1 MVGLV
6 LLGGCIVYFIV
17 GNGTIMVLSLC
28 VVALSYT
35 IGCKKKGILINP
47 VAKFLGGISF
57 EIYLCHMVI
66 YRGLEK
72 LHLIHVFENELLSY
86 IFTSVAVVCGSVVFS
101 VCVKC
106 FLNKVESI
114 LKEKYCKKLVS

>member
-1 MVGLV
+1 MGGVLV
-6 LLGGCIVYFIV
+6 
-17 GNGTIMVLSLC
+17 
-28 VVALSYT
+28 
-35 IGCKKKGILINP
+35 NP
-47 VAKFLGGISF
+47 VAKFLGGICF

-66 YRGLEK
+66 YRVLEK

-101 VCVKC
+101 VCVKW
-106 FLNKVESI
+106 FLNKFESI

>member
-1 MVGLV
+1 M
-6 LLGGCIVYFIV
+6 

-66 YRGLEK
+66 YRVLEK

-101 VCVKC
+101 VCVKW
-106 FLNKVESI
+106 FLNKFESI